1 MSLLPRVLEKKSA
14 NKESENL
21 ARKRIERSSFQ
32 HLSFHLLMDRTI
44 KKKGGGERALCF
56 HFGTSQHELY
66 ETVIELCAS

>member
-32 HLSFHLLMDRTI
+32 HLSFHLLMDRT
-44 KKKGGGERALCF
+44 KKKNGAGRALCF